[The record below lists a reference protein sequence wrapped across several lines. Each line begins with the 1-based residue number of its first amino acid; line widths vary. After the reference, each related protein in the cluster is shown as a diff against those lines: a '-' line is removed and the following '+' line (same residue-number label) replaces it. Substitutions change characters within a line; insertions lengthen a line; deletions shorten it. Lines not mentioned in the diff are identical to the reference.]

1 MRKERE
7 KRTVDLLGKIIGEN
21 FPNLGK
27 DTSTHV
33 QGTEEVPNKM
43 KPKSFT
49 SRHILIKMVK
59 VKEKKIILNAS
70 TEKQLTIYMRTP
82 IKLSAEL
89 SDKIGRVQGGMAIDS
104 AEFSEE
110 TFKSEGVA

>member
-27 DTSTHV
+27 DTSTLV

-43 KPKSFT
+43 KSKSFT

-59 VKEKKIILNAS
+59 VKEKKDNLKCINRKATDYLHENS
-70 TEKQLTIYMRTP
+70 HKT
-82 IKLSAEL
+82 LS
-89 SDKIGRVQGGMAIDS
+89 
-104 AEFSEE
+104 
-110 TFKSEGVA
+110 